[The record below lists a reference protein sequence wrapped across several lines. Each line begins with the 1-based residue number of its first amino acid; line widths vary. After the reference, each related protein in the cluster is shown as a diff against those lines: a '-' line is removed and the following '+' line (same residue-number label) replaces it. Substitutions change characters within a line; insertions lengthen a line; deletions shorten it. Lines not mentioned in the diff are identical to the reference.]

1 MFLVFVCAKV
11 FVTLFVIWLVELVK
25 KHCGIN
31 EEISD
36 YLRYVKKGP
45 WLAFIKKKSCIR
57 FYNLLSKMI
66 PMT

>member
-1 MFLVFVCAKV
+1 MTWFSWFYVSCDKNLEMFLVFVCAKV

-36 YLRYVKKGP
+36 YVFMLKKG
-45 WLAFIKKKSCIR
+45 LG
-57 FYNLLSKMI
+57 
-66 PMT
+66 